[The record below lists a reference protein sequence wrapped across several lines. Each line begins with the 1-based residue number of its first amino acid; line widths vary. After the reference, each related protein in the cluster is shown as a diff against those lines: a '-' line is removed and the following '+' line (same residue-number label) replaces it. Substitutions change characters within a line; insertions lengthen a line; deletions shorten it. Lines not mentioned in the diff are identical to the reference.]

1 MVEYIHKLF
10 SNQDPTTYIQR
21 TNTQEVETRTH
32 QDPVLFPETWISEDT
47 KEYNKP
53 INEFAHTIINDV
65 EYFHIPYLEKCI
77 ETKLKKV
84 PAVANVWLKKI
95 MFVLKKYEELYGNEM
110 LITIPNLCFYIRNL
124 PFLEI
129 VNTNNTHLV
138 KNHNIGRKIF
148 YFPVPRSSIQPRIV
162 NVHTPDSPNN
172 RKSPC
177 ELPAGTVI
185 KRRK

>member
-21 TNTQEVETRTH
+21 TNTREVETRTH
-32 QDPVLFPETWISEDT
+32 QDPVLFPETWTSEDT

-110 LITIPNLCFYIRNL
+110 LITIPNICFYIRNL

-129 VNTNNTHLV
+129 INTNTNTNNTHLV

-162 NVHTPDSPNN
+162 NVLTSG
-172 RKSPC
+172 
-177 ELPAGTVI
+177 ELPTGTVI
-185 KRRK
+185 KRRKRLIP